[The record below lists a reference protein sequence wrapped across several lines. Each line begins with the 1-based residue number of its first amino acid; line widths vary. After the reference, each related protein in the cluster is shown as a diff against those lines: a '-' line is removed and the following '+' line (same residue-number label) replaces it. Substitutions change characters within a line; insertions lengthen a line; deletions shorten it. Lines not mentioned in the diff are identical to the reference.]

1 MKDIFNFEAEP
12 FEFYSEFN
20 EAELYDE
27 YSDVESFEVFKPRIC
42 KVGLEDVDRLRQL
55 IDYLKDGD
63 LDSIEYYSN
72 EVIKQG
78 NLIKTRLKNG
88 WYKRKGCT
96 PKDLESIKKL
106 KTTR

>member
-1 MKDIFNFEAEP
+1 MRNIFNFKAEP
-12 FEFYSEFN
+12 FEFDSEFD
-20 EAELYDE
+20 ETELYDE
-27 YSDVESFEVFKPRIC
+27 YSDTESFEIFKPRIC
-42 KVGLEDVDRLRQL
+42 KAGLEDLGKLRQL

-63 LDSIEYYSN
+63 LDSIEYWSK

-78 NLIKTRLKNG
+78 NLIKARLKNG

-96 PKDLESIKKL
+96 AKDLESIKKL